1 MRELRERIEQLETDL
16 RAARAARAAP
26 SDSGE
31 ARYPV
36 RLPGERTRSG
46 TSATEARTCRR
57 GGRREIGFWPDRLK
71 TINVNPRECSVNLVN
86 SNVPPVIWAM
96 WAM

>member
-1 MRELRERIEQLETDL
+1 MRELRERIEQLENDL

-46 TSATEARTCRR
+46 TSATEARTCR
-57 GGRREIGFWPDRLK
+57 L
-71 TINVNPRECSVNLVN
+71 
-86 SNVPPVIWAM
+86 
-96 WAM
+96 